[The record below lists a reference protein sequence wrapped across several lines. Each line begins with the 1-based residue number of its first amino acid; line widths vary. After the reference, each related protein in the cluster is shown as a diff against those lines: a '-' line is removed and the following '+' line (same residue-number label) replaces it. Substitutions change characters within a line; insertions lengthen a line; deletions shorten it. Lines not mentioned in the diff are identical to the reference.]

1 MKRKRRYSK
10 KKQEI
15 KKIRF
20 VESVHRQFFQRM
32 HDLDYLQWMQR
43 NGVRYVGAICL
54 FAALFSVSVYMLQT
68 ESNQPVIV
76 SNAGVRDGDAK
87 NPDFQHKTAKPE
99 EQHAVSDV
107 EQIVPPAIVADDLQN
122 VSKPDML
129 LESKSEEKTVYLNP
143 LHLSGYQAPCGG
155 MLVYNYGLGYDPVYE
170 DYRFHDAICYDS
182 GNGPAFAC
190 VDGIVAQVQMEQH
203 WQIAIQT
210 QRGILKYS
218 GLDTCT
224 ATVGS
229 AVAAGEQIG
238 TAKEKLYIQVEKNDV

>member
-1 MKRKRRYSK
+1 
-10 KKQEI
+10 
-15 KKIRF
+15 
-20 VESVHRQFFQRM
+20 
-32 HDLDYLQWMQR
+32 
-43 NGVRYVGAICL
+43 
-54 FAALFSVSVYMLQT
+54 
-68 ESNQPVIV
+68 
-76 SNAGVRDGDAK
+76 
-87 NPDFQHKTAKPE
+87 
-99 EQHAVSDV
+99 
-107 EQIVPPAIVADDLQN
+107 
-122 VSKPDML
+122 
-129 LESKSEEKTVYLNP
+129 
-143 LHLSGYQAPCGG
+143 

-218 GLDTCT
+218 GLDACT